1 MDTTDNILTG
11 TEFSSADVSKSS
23 LNAES
28 ASARG
33 YYTVEC
39 IDSNGVLKWSDRI
52 ENLVTNVGKA
62 NILDTYLSGS
72 AYTASWYLGLVD
84 GTSVPS
90 FSSTDTAASH
100 TGWTESTAYSN
111 STRPAPAFNSAT
123 GTGGGTGSAGTGAKA
138 TTATSFN
145 INASATIAGTFLITN
160 NTKAGTTGVLYS
172 AGAFTGGN
180 KSVANGDTL
189 NATYTAQV

>member
-11 TEFSSADVSKSS
+11 TEMSSADINKSDS
-23 LNAES
+23 NTEGAF
-28 ASARG
+28 ARG
-33 YYTVEC
+33 HYLVQC
-39 IDSNGVLKWSDRI
+39 LDSNGVIKWSDLI

-84 GTSVPS
+84 GASAPN
-90 FSSTDTAASH
+90 FSSTDTASSH
-100 TGWTESTAYSN
+100 TGWAESTAYSN
-111 STRPAPAFNSAT
+111 PTRPAPAFNSAT
-123 GTGGGTGSAGTGAKA
+123 GTGGGTGVAGTGSKA
-138 TTATSFN
+138 TTATSFS
-145 INASATIAGTFLITN
+145 INATGTIAGVFLITN

-172 AGAFTGGN
+172 AGAFTGGS
-180 KSVANGDTL
+180 KSVASGDTL